1 MRVLLEGYWSIR
13 RSQIMITVKEM
24 VLCTGTHLNLLLKHS
39 MCRKEKYF
47 GLV

>member
-13 RSQIMITVKEM
+13 RSQIMIKVKEM
-24 VLCTGTHLNLLLKHS
+24 VLYTGTHLNLLLKHS
-39 MCRKEKYF
+39 MCQNEKYF